1 MVTDTTRTGRLIA
14 VSNRLPI
21 VVTRADDGEWQIEPG
36 DGGLI
41 SALSTVLRDCG
52 GVWIGWPGTV
62 EEEQSDLNALLLRA
76 TSDSGYALEPV
87 VLTTTEH
94 DKFYLGFSNE
104 IIWPLFHDLQTRCN
118 FDPTYWATYEA
129 VNRKFA
135 QVVAQSSQAEDYIWV
150 HDYHLIN
157 VASELRA
164 LGIATAIGFFLH
176 IPFPSLDIFLKLPWR
191 LQILRALLDYDLI
204 GFQTLRDRQ
213 NFVQCVR
220 ALLEDVAI
228 QGKGPLISAQIGER
242 TVRIGTFPVGIDVQA
257 LAQQAASPAVAD
269 VAHHIQETLPDHTM
283 IFSTDR
289 LDYTKGIPEKLAAF
303 RHALIQYP
311 ELHERVTLVQAVVP
325 SRTDI
330 REYAALKAEVE
341 QLVGE
346 INGQFTRAGWVPIH
360 YLYHRLAYTELL
372 AYYRSSA
379 IALITPLKDG
389 MNLVAKEYCAC
400 SRDDGVLILSEFA
413 GAAAQLP
420 DALLVN
426 PYDVAG
432 VAEAIYQAWTMGQ
445 EQRRARM
452 RNLRRAVRERDI
464 FWWVDSCLQAETAHS
479 LSNFTL
485 WKSLRSPID
494 KRAVV

>member
-1 MVTDTTRTGRLIA
+1 MLTTTTREGRLIT

-21 VVTRADDGEWQIEPG
+21 VVARADDGEWQIEPG
-36 DGGLI
+36 SGGLI
-41 SALSTVLRDCG
+41 SALAPMLRDRG
-52 GVWIGWPGTV
+52 GVWIGWPGVV
-62 EEEQSDLNALLLRA
+62 EEELANLGSLLARA
-76 TSDSGYALEPV
+76 TEESGYALRPV
-87 VLTTTEH
+87 LLTTNEH

-135 QVVAQSSQAEDYIWV
+135 RAVAQYSRAGDYIWV

-164 LGIATAIGFFLH
+164 LGIVNAIGFFLH

-191 LQILRALLDYDLI
+191 FQILRALLDYDLI

-213 NFVQCVR
+213 NFIQCVR
-220 ALLEDVAI
+220 ELLKDVSI
-228 QGKGPLISAQIGER
+228 HGEGPLIMAQIGAR
-242 TVRIGTFPVGIDVQA
+242 AVRIGTFPVGIDVRTFA
-257 LAQQAASPAVAD
+257 RQAASPVVAD
-269 VAHHIQETLPDHTM
+269 AAQHIHEALPDRTI

-303 RHALIQYP
+303 RHALLQYP
-311 ELHERVTLVQAVVP
+311 ELQERVTLVQAVVP

-330 REYAALKAEVE
+330 REYAGLKAEVE
-341 QLVGE
+341 RLVGE

-360 YLYHRLAYTELL
+360 YIYHRLEHTELL

-413 GAAAQLP
+413 GAAAQLSG
-420 DALLVN
+420 ALLVN

-432 VAEAIYQAWTMGQ
+432 VAEAIYQAWTMDQ
-445 EQRRARM
+445 EQRHARM
-452 RNLRRAVRERDI
+452 RNLRRAVRDHDI
-464 FWWVDSCLQAETAHS
+464 FWWLGSFLQAGTNYNLGS
-479 LSNFTL
+479 FTRL
-485 WKSLRSPID
+485 EEFAPQD
-494 KRAVV
+494 